1 MSINRNII
9 FNLYQSN
16 YYWCTIK
23 TGDFEFSNT
32 FLDTLPNVF
41 IFEIP
46 LRPTFPITIKSI
58 SSNCENFEGLM
69 GGGNTTQGEGG
80 NMTQGE
86 GGNMTQGQTGG
97 DTGGTTE
104 GK

>member
-1 MSINRNII
+1 MKSKI
-9 FNLYQSN
+9 YS
-16 YYWCTIK
+16 TI
-23 TGDFEFSNT
+23 
-32 FLDTLPNVF
+32 V
-41 IFEIP
+41 
-46 LRPTFPITIKSI
+46 I
-58 SSNCENFEGLM
+58 SSILAFALIAAIPATSVSAIVHEGLM

-104 GK
+104 GQ